1 MPEGRGPR
9 RRHPALQAHRGGRIA
24 EVIPDAVEVGMSAR
38 YTEFHPRWYRPRM
51 SVFWWVGRRSYL
63 IFVLRE
69 LTSVFVALS
78 VVFLL
83 LLVHAVS
90 QGGKQY
96 RQFLNLSSN
105 PWMMAL
111 NVIALAFLV
120 LHAIT
125 WFNLAPQAM
134 VVRIRGKRVP
144 RSWIASAHYAGWALL
159 SALAA
164 WLIVRCDH
172 G

>member
-1 MPEGRGPR
+1 
-9 RRHPALQAHRGGRIA
+9 
-24 EVIPDAVEVGMSAR
+24 VEVGMSAN

-69 LTSVFVALS
+69 LSSVFIAWS

-83 LLVHAVS
+83 LLVHAVG
-90 QGGKQY
+90 QGGVEYQ
-96 RQFLNLSSN
+96 RFLDRSSN
-105 PWMMAL
+105 PWMLAL
-111 NVIALAFLV
+111 NAVALAFV
-120 LHAIT
+120 VFHAIT
-125 WFNLAPQAM
+125 WFSLAPQAM
-134 VVRIRGKRVP
+134 VVRLRGKRVP
-144 RSWIASAHYAGWALL
+144 RSVIAGAHYAGLALL

-164 WLIVRCDH
+164 WLIL

>member
-1 MPEGRGPR
+1 
-9 RRHPALQAHRGGRIA
+9 
-24 EVIPDAVEVGMSAR
+24 MSVR
-38 YTEFHPRWYRPRM
+38 YTEFHPRWYRPPM
-51 SVFWWVGRRSYL
+51 SVFWWAGRRSYL

-69 LTSVFVALS
+69 LSSIFTAWS

-90 QGGKQY
+90 EGSRQY

-105 PWMMAL
+105 PWMLTL
-111 NVIALAFLV
+111 NVITLAFLV
-120 LHAIT
+120 FLAVT

-134 VVRIRGKRVP
+134 IVRVRGKRVA
-144 RSWIASAHYAGWALL
+144 RSRIALAHYAAWALL

-164 WLIVRCDH
+164 WLIL

>member
-1 MPEGRGPR
+1 
-9 RRHPALQAHRGGRIA
+9 
-24 EVIPDAVEVGMSAR
+24 MSAR

-51 SVFWWVGRRSYL
+51 PVFWWVGRRSYL

-69 LTSVFVALS
+69 LTSVFVAWS

-96 RQFLNLSSN
+96 QQFLDRNGE
-105 PWMMAL
+105 PWMLAL
-111 NVIALAFLV
+111 NVVALAFLV
-120 LHAIT
+120 FHAIT

-134 VVRIRGKRVP
+134 VVRLRGKRVP
-144 RSWIASAHYAGWALL
+144 RTWIAGAHYAGWALL

-164 WLIVRCDH
+164 WLILR
-172 G
+172 

>member
-1 MPEGRGPR
+1 MP
-9 RRHPALQAHRGGRIA
+9 
-24 EVIPDAVEVGMSAR
+24 
-38 YTEFHPRWYRPRM
+38 
-51 SVFWWVGRRSYL
+51 VFWWAGRRSYL

-69 LTSVFVALS
+69 LTSIFVAWS

-96 RQFLNLSSN
+96 QQFLNLSSN
-105 PWMMAL
+105 PWMLAL
-111 NVIALAFLV
+111 NVVTLAFL
-120 LHAIT
+120 LFHAIT

-134 VVRIRGKRVP
+134 VVRLRGKRVP
-144 RSWIASAHYAGWALL
+144 RSWVAGAHFAGWALL

-164 WLIVRCDH
+164 WLIL

>member
-1 MPEGRGPR
+1 
-9 RRHPALQAHRGGRIA
+9 
-24 EVIPDAVEVGMSAR
+24 MSAR

-51 SVFWWVGRRSYL
+51 PVFWWVGRRSYL

-69 LTSVFVALS
+69 LTSVFVAWS

-96 RQFLNLSSN
+96 QQFLNLSSN
-105 PWMMAL
+105 PWMLTL
-111 NVIALAFLV
+111 NVVALAFV
-120 LHAIT
+120 VFHAIT

-134 VVRIRGKRVP
+134 VVRLRSKRVP
-144 RSWIASAHYAGWALL
+144 RSWIAGAHYAGWALL

-164 WLIVRCDH
+164 WLILR
-172 G
+172 

>member
-1 MPEGRGPR
+1 
-9 RRHPALQAHRGGRIA
+9 
-24 EVIPDAVEVGMSAR
+24 MSVK
-38 YTEFHPRWYRPRM
+38 YTEFHPRWHRPRM

-63 IFVLRE
+63 VFVLRE
-69 LTSVFVALS
+69 LSSVFVAWS

-96 RQFLNLSSN
+96 QQFLNLSSN
-105 PWMMAL
+105 PWMLAL
-111 NVIALAFLV
+111 NVVTLAFLV
-120 LHAIT
+120 FHAIT
-125 WFNLAPQAM
+125 WFNLAPSAM
-134 VVRIRGKRVP
+134 VVRMRGKRVP
-144 RSWIASAHYAGWALL
+144 RSWIAGAHYAGWALL

-164 WLIVRCDH
+164 WLIV

>member
-1 MPEGRGPR
+1 MP
-9 RRHPALQAHRGGRIA
+9 
-24 EVIPDAVEVGMSAR
+24 
-38 YTEFHPRWYRPRM
+38 
-51 SVFWWVGRRSYL
+51 VFWWTGRRSYL

-69 LTSVFVALS
+69 LTSVFVAWT

-90 QGGKQY
+90 DGGEQY
-96 RQFLNLSSN
+96 QQFRNLSSN
-105 PWMMAL
+105 PWMLAL
-111 NVIALAFLV
+111 NVVTLAFL
-120 LHAIT
+120 LFHAIT
-125 WFNLAPQAM
+125 WFNLAPSAM

-159 SALAA
+159 SALVA
-164 WLIVRCDH
+164 WLIV

>member
-1 MPEGRGPR
+1 MTTN
-9 RRHPALQAHRGGRIA
+9 
-24 EVIPDAVEVGMSAR
+24 

-51 SVFWWVGRRSYL
+51 SVFWWVSRRSYL

-69 LTSVFVALS
+69 LSSVFVAWS

-90 QGGKQY
+90 QGGRQY
-96 RQFLNLSSN
+96 QQFLDLSSN

-120 LHAIT
+120 FHAIT
-125 WFNLAPQAM
+125 WFNLAPRAM
-134 VVRIRGKRVP
+134 VVRLRGKRVP
-144 RSWIASAHYAGWALL
+144 RSWIAGAHFAGWALL

-164 WLIVRCDH
+164 WLIL

>member
-1 MPEGRGPR
+1 
-9 RRHPALQAHRGGRIA
+9 
-24 EVIPDAVEVGMSAR
+24 MSAN
-38 YTEFHPRWYRPRM
+38 YTEFHPRWYRPPM

-63 IFVLRE
+63 
-69 LTSVFVALS
+69 VFVILELSSVSVAWS

-90 QGGKQY
+90 QGGAEYQ
-96 RQFLNLSSN
+96 RFLNLSGN
-105 PWMMAL
+105 PWMLAL

-120 LHAIT
+120 FHALT
-125 WFNLAPQAM
+125 WFNLAPPAM
-134 VVRIRGKRVP
+134 VVRLRGKRVP
-144 RSWIASAHYAGWALL
+144 RSRIAGAHSVGWALL

-164 WLIVRCDH
+164 WLIL

>member
-1 MPEGRGPR
+1 
-9 RRHPALQAHRGGRIA
+9 
-24 EVIPDAVEVGMSAR
+24 MSAN

-51 SVFWWVGRRSYL
+51 PVFWWVGRRSYL

-69 LTSVFVALS
+69 LSSVFVAWS

-96 RQFLNLSSN
+96 QQFLNLSSN
-105 PWMMAL
+105 PWMLAL
-111 NVIALAFLV
+111 NVVTLAFV
-120 LHAIT
+120 VFHALT
-125 WFNLAPQAM
+125 WFNLAPRAM
-134 VVRIRGKRVP
+134 VVRLRGKRVP
-144 RSWIASAHYAGWALL
+144 RSRIAGAHYVGWALL
-159 SALAA
+159 SALVA
-164 WLIVRCDH
+164 WLIL

>member
-1 MPEGRGPR
+1 
-9 RRHPALQAHRGGRIA
+9 
-24 EVIPDAVEVGMSAR
+24 MSAR
-38 YTEFHPRWYRPRM
+38 YTEFHPRWHRPRM
-51 SVFWWVGRRSYL
+51 PVFWWTGRRSYL

-69 LTSVFVALS
+69 LTSVFVAWT

-90 QGGKQY
+90 DGGEQY
-96 RQFLNLSSN
+96 QQFRNLSSN
-105 PWMMAL
+105 PWMLAL
-111 NVIALAFLV
+111 NVVTLAFL
-120 LHAIT
+120 LFHAIT
-125 WFNLAPQAM
+125 WFNLAPSAM

-159 SALAA
+159 SALVA
-164 WLIVRCDH
+164 WLIV